1 MKKCLGF
8 WDANSEIC
16 DWEDEAGTKPI
27 LEIKMRKTFPCVP
40 VSELKKAIDGF
51 QSRVFLKCE
60 NGGTVNYVWL
70 LKEFSFLR
78 DKFGLSLKQCKR
90 CFGTGRISNISAS
103 PIDTINCFDCNGT
116 GKELGLSSKEKV
128 VEFKTRGNNSV
139 RFKVRT
145 KKKEKP
151 VVRVRFGR
159 GNYPTELK
167 VVRGVK

>member
-40 VSELKKAIDGF
+40 VSELKKAIEKIKK
-51 QSRVFLKCE
+51 QKYT
-60 NGGTVNYVWL
+60 GGLLESEKKHIFDNIYPVNAFI
-70 LKEFSFLR
+70 KELE
-78 DKFGLSLKQCKR
+78 
-90 CFGTGRISNISAS
+90 
-103 PIDTINCFDCNGT
+103 
-116 GKELGLSSKEKV
+116 KELGLSEKKKV